1 MNDAGCVYTVGV
13 LYYLQNFLSA
23 GNFFSRPISF
33 SFGKCILFTLF
44 PCLFPV
50 MLFRLYTHWRGAYS
64 GIPTTIWLLSM
75 VSLINRCGAMVI
87 AFLTVYLHKEL
98 GFDIRQTGYVTGCFG
113 AGALLGAYVGGR
125 LTDRWGYYH
134 VQLWSLVLN
143 GLILLLLMVLRDF
156 WALCATVFVMSVVSE
171 AFRPA
176 NSVAISK
183 HCTPENRTRSI
194 SLYRMSVNLGW
205 AVAPALGGPLAKLG
219 WNYLFWADG
228 LTCLLA
234 ALLLIR
240 WLKPQPVEKKEEQEE
255 KKAEPGT
262 QVSAYRDRT
271 YLTFVIFTL
280 IGALVFM
287 QILWTVPVFFA
298 EAYQWDTAKIGLVSA
313 LNGLLVFLVEMPMIY
328 QIEGRRHGLDY
339 VRLGLVLYA
348 AAYLAFVFPPGG
360 LVTALVFTLAISFGE
375 MFVMP
380 FSSNF
385 AFSRASKQGNQGQ
398 YMALYTMAYSLAN
411 IIAPLFGTQV
421 IAAWGFDTLWYML
434 AGLAMV
440 TWVGFGLLKRQTAHA

>member
-1 MNDAGCVYTVGV
+1 M
-13 LYYLQNFLSA
+13 
-23 GNFFSRPISF
+23 
-33 SFGKCILFTLF
+33 
-44 PCLFPV
+44 
-50 MLFRLYTHWRGAYS
+50 
-64 GIPTTIWLLSM
+64 GIPTTIWMLSM

-98 GFDIRQTGYVTGCFG
+98 GFDIRHTGYVTGCFG

-125 LTDRWGYYH
+125 LTDRIGYYR

-143 GLILLLLMVLRDF
+143 GLILLLLMLLRDF
-156 WALCATVFVMSVVSE
+156 WAMCFTVFVLSLVSE

-176 NSVAISK
+176 NSVAISR
-183 HCTPENRTRSI
+183 HCTPETRTRSI

-219 WNYLFWADG
+219 WSYLFWADG

-240 WLKPQPVEKKEEQEE
+240 WLKPQPADPSEEKKEE
-255 KKAEPGT
+255 KKPAESPRA
-262 QVSAYRDRT
+262 SAYRDRV
-271 YLTFVIFTL
+271 YMYFIGLTLV
-280 IGALVFM
+280 GALVFM
-287 QILWTVPVFFA
+287 QIIWTVPVYFA
-298 EAYQWDTAKIGLVSA
+298 EAYHWDTAKIGLVAA
-313 LNGLLVFLVEMPMIY
+313 LNGLLVFLFEMPMIY
-328 QIEGRRHGLDY
+328 QIEGRRQGLDY

-348 AAYLAFVFPPGG
+348 IAYLSFVFPPGG
-360 LVTALVFTLAISFGE
+360 LVSALVFTVAISFGE

-385 AFSRASKQGNQGQ
+385 AFGRASAQGNQGQ
-398 YMALYTMAYSLAN
+398 YMALYTMGYSLAN

-421 IAAWGFDTLWYML
+421 IAAWGFHTLWYLLAAL
-434 AGLAMV
+434 AGI
-440 TWVGFGLLKRQTAHA
+440 TWIGFGMLKKEVEGLALQPVQRVEPAESEAVSQT

>member
-1 MNDAGCVYTVGV
+1 
-13 LYYLQNFLSA
+13 
-23 GNFFSRPISF
+23 
-33 SFGKCILFTLF
+33 
-44 PCLFPV
+44 
-50 MLFRLYTHWRGAYS
+50 MLFKLYRHWRSAYM

-98 GFDIRQTGYVTGCFG
+98 GFDIRHTGYVTGCFG

-125 LTDRWGYYH
+125 LTDKFGYYR
-134 VQLWSLVLN
+134 VQLWSLVFN
-143 GLILLLLMVLRDF
+143 GVILLILMVLRDF
-156 WALCATVFVMSVVSE
+156 WAWCFTVFVLSLVSE

-183 HCTPENRTRSI
+183 HCTPETRTRSI

-205 AVAPALGGPLAKLG
+205 AIAPALGGPLAKLG
-219 WNYLFWADG
+219 WSYLFWADG

-240 WLKPQPVEKKEEQEE
+240 WLKPQPAAVAAEKHEE
-255 KKAEPGT
+255 KKQAEKPRA
-262 QVSAYRDRT
+262 SAYQDRI
-271 YLTFVIFTL
+271 YLYFIGLTL
-280 IGALVFM
+280 VGALVFM

-298 EAYQWDTAKIGLVSA
+298 EEYHWDTAKIGLVAA
-313 LNGLLVFLVEMPMIY
+313 LNGLMVFLIEMPMIY
-328 QIEGRRHGLDY
+328 QIEGRRKGLDY

-348 AAYLAFVFPPGG
+348 IAYLSFVFLPAG
-360 LVTALVFTLAISFGE
+360 LASALMFTAAISFGE

-385 AFSRASKQGNQGQ
+385 AFGRASAQGNQGQ

-421 IAAWGFDTLWYML
+421 IAAWGFHTLWYLLAAL
-434 AGLAMV
+434 AGI
-440 TWVGFGLLKRQTAHA
+440 TWVGFGMLKKLVDVSTIHTTHPVEPATHEPVSQTS